1 MLPADHKSKRT
12 RRSARISSLPTEDTT
27 KDSLI
32 NLQNEP
38 RVRSSQRAILKEV
51 SVPTHVQYPSRKGVI
66 SNDDCSMSDN
76 SLVYGTNSSTY
87 DNSTKD
93 LTPQTSVVPTP
104 ATSVKGKAL
113 NLNGSTEMDTFRKR
127 KRVSNVIDTDP
138 DYVFSDM
145 QMARSLQAIEFDESS
160 VREGKGKSSTYEQ
173 GMYVMDSDSDTLST
187 AVSVGSSAWNEYSID
202 FEPQPLPKR
211 QKKVGSRTQRPA
223 LPLRG
228 KTKREM
234 KKEKS
239 LGNSADAGM
248 LETSDDSTD
257 LAEAS
262 AFEDSNMSEEEL
274 LAASGSDQPHHSA
287 RRGRHRRNGRDAESW
302 MALKSRN
309 RKARER
315 KKLEKAHPTVKTMW
329 QDLERVPIIPREQ
342 VTQPETI
349 SRRLKPFQLEG
360 LNWMIK
366 QEQTHYKGGLL
377 GDEMGMGKTIQ
388 AVSLIMSDF
397 PAKNPTLVV
406 VPPVALLQWSKEIEE
421 YTNGKLKVLVFH
433 GQKTKG
439 FAIKDLKKY
448 NVIMISYQSLESLY
462 RKEVKGWNRGYDIVK
477 EDSPIHDIHF
487 HRVILDEAHSI
498 KQRTTGIAK
507 ACFALT
513 STYKWCLSGTPVQNR
528 IGEFFSLMRFLEVR
542 PFADYFCKRCSCSQ
556 LHWSL
561 NKEHRC
567 SSCNH
572 SGAEHVSMF
581 NQELL
586 NPIVQTESD
595 ALRQEALDKL
605 RLITD
610 RIMLR
615 RMKRDYTSSMVR
627 ILSKSFVKV

>member
-1 MLPADHKSKRT
+1 MDDVLDGPLKVCESRAGEH
-12 RRSARISSLPTEDTT
+12 SLSGAT
-27 KDSLI
+27 
-32 NLQNEP
+32 
-38 RVRSSQRAILKEV
+38 LKEV
-51 SVPTHVQYPSRKGVI
+51 SIPTHSEQSIGQ
-66 SNDDCSMSDN
+66 S
-76 SLVYGTNSSTY
+76 NSSVDDY
-87 DNSTKD
+87 SVSDVSLAYGSRSSEHD
-93 LTPQTSVVPTP
+93 QSLQDSTPQTSVVPTP
-104 ATSVKGKAL
+104 ATSVKGKPTIL
-113 NLNGSTEMDTFRKR
+113 LSNVQGNPSNKR
-127 KRVSNVIDTDP
+127 KRGSVVYESDP
-138 DYVFSDM
+138 DQISINTKTG
-145 QMARSLQAIEFDESS
+145 QSLQAIDGSGLS
-160 VREGKGKSSTYEQ
+160 ARAVRRRPNVNMETRYIG
-173 GMYVMDSDSDTLST
+173 DSDSDTLSD
-187 AVSVGSSAWNEYSID
+187 ALSVSSTEWDEHQNRSKRTSQVQRKKQGSNRNKRPSLLKGQNKREENIGKSKAREEGSDVLDLTDDSDNDTDASD
-202 FEPQPLPKR
+202 FEDPEMSDEDLPAQESTNQP
-211 QKKVGSRTQRPA
+211 
-223 LPLRG
+223 
-228 KTKREM
+228 
-234 KKEKS
+234 
-239 LGNSADAGM
+239 N
-248 LETSDDSTD
+248 
-257 LAEAS
+257 
-262 AFEDSNMSEEEL
+262 F
-274 LAASGSDQPHHSA
+274 SA
-287 RRGRHRRNGRDAESW
+287 RRRRAGRNGEDFESW
-302 MALKSRN
+302 MATKARN
-309 RKARER
+309 RKTRER
-315 KKLEKAHPTVKTMW
+315 NRLEKAHPHIKTMW
-329 QDLERVPIIPREQ
+329 QDLGRVPIIPRQQ
-342 VTQPETI
+342 VAQPESI

-406 VPPVALLQWSKEIEE
+406 VPPVALLQWSKEIED

-433 GQKTKG
+433 GQKVRG
-439 FAIKDLKKY
+439 FAAKDLKKY

-477 EDSPIHDIHF
+477 EDSPIHDLHF

-507 ACFALT
+507 ACFALK

-572 SGAEHVSMF
+572 SGAEHVSVF

-586 NPIVQTESD
+586 NPIIQTESD
-595 ALRQEALDKL
+595 ALRQDALDKL

-615 RMKRDYTSSMVR
+615 RMKRDHTSSMVNS
-627 ILSKSFVKV
+627 LSQLLNEL

>member
-1 MLPADHKSKRT
+1 MPPVDPKRKRI
-12 RRSARISSLPTEDTT
+12 RRSARISSLPIEDTT
-27 KDSLI
+27 KEPL
-32 NLQNEP
+32 NHLENESG
-38 RVRSSQRAILKEV
+38 VRPTQRAILKEV
-51 SVPTHVQYPSRKGVI
+51 SVPTPVHYSSGKGLGL
-66 SNDDCSMSDN
+66 NDDSSMSDN
-76 SLVYGTNSSTY
+76 SLAYVSKSSNY
-87 DNSTKD
+87 DNSAND

-113 NLNGSTEMDTFRKR
+113 HLNSSTRSDTLRKR
-127 KRVSNVIDTDP
+127 KRISSVIDSDP
-138 DYVFSDM
+138 DHVFTDM
-145 QMARSLQAIEFDESS
+145 QMAQSLQAIEYEEPSAG
-160 VREGKGKSSTYEQ
+160 EGKGRSSTYKH
-173 GMYVMDSDSDTLST
+173 GMYAMDSDSDTLST
-187 AVSVGSSAWNEYSID
+187 AVSVSSPAWDEYRTDLEAQSSK
-202 FEPQPLPKR
+202 KR
-211 QKKVGSRTQRPA
+211 HKKGDNSDQRPA

-228 KTKREM
+228 KSRRER

-239 LGNSADAGM
+239 VVNNADADV
-248 LETSDDSTD
+248 LETSDGSELT
-257 LAEAS
+257 EAS
-262 AFEDSNMSEEEL
+262 AFEGSNMSEEEL
-274 LAASGSDQPHHSA
+274 QAASGSEQP
-287 RRGRHRRNGRDAESW
+287 RYLVRGGRHRRNGRDAESW

-329 QDLERVPIIPREQ
+329 QDLEKVPIIPREQ
-342 VTQPETI
+342 IAQPEAIT
-349 SRRLKPFQLEG
+349 RRLKPFQLEG

-421 YTNGKLKVLVFH
+421 YTHGKLKVLVYH

-615 RMKRDYTSSMVR
+615 RMKRDHTSSMVR
-627 ILSKSFVKV
+627 I